1 MRTDL
6 DDILGL
12 EQGKVRL
19 CPHTALWTELYAEES
34 RRLRDALSGRI
45 VDLEHIG
52 STAIPGIKAKPILD
66 IMLGVEDLE
75 TGPGL
80 LTWLEPLGYYLATDV
95 AIRNDVVFA
104 RGEARTHLLHVLR
117 FRGQEWNRH
126 LRFRDRLRADAT
138 LARDYER
145 LKEALS
151 REFADNRPAYTK
163 AKTGFILAIAGDEP
177 AG

>member
-117 FRGQEWNRH
+117 FRGPEWNRH
-126 LRFRDRLRADAT
+126 FRFRDRPRADAT

-145 LKEALS
+145 LKEARS
-151 REFADNRPAYTK
+151 REFADNRPAYNK
-163 AKTGFILAIAGDEP
+163 AKTGLTLAIAG
-177 AG
+177 